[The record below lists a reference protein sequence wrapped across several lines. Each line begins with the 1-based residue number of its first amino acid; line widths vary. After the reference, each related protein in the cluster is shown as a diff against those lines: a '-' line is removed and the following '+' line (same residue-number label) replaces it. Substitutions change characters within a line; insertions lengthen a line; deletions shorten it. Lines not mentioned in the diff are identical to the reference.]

1 MINSYSSQSCTLFDA
16 DIKTEVEKCS
26 STVPMDLSN
35 NVVYAEEIIEFTAF
49 GKLIS
54 CATPFNKQFYYMMK
68 GFLIPFQ
75 EEGSFGK
82 LALVKIHLRTSMIDK
97 RLGPLCLLNVNSY

>member
-16 DIKTEVEKCS
+16 DIKTEAKKLAN
-26 STVPMDLSN
+26 TFPKDFSN
-35 NVVYAEEIIEFTAF
+35 SGVYAEEIIEFTAF